1 MCTVGGRIGWI
12 VTRSGTARRPGIPGT
27 TTVLKK
33 SSRATEHVRKGIAHF
48 LGVLG
53 SQGFKTSVI
62 MSDGEGAVVT
72 LVDELGKLG
81 VDVDI
86 SGAGGHVA
94 RVERKIRII
103 MERVRSHAA
112 GHLSF
117 TLSSVGIVL
126 CVLYVV

>member
-1 MCTVGGRIGWI
+1 MATPLGLTIAYSLNNV
-12 VTRSGTARRPGIPGT
+12 
-27 TTVLKK
+27 VLKK
-33 SSRATEHVRKGIAHF
+33 SSRAAEHVRKGIAHF

-81 VDVDI
+81 VDVVI

-94 RVERKIRII
+94 RIERRIRVIK
-103 MERVRSHAA
+103 ER
-112 GHLSF
+112 
-117 TLSSVGIVL
+117 I
-126 CVLYVV
+126 